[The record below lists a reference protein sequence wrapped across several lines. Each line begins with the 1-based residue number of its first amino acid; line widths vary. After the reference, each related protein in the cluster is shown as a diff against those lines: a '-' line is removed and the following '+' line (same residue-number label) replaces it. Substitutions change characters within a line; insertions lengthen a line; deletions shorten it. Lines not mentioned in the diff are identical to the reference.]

1 MADSPRSRAR
11 PSLARLT
18 IIGVVAFLVI
28 DAVLIG
34 VALSR
39 GGDGGGGVP
48 GPIPTFSER
57 AATPTA
63 TPSATPASAP
73 VIPSPRFLA
82 ATSDTQAWRATVGSC
97 DGPAT
102 VIESTTDGG
111 ATWVASG
118 PGDAG
123 RALAL
128 SASDGSAASLVSD
141 IVPDCEIGAAITTT
155 AGAEW
160 ESADPVESFWIDP
173 ADNRVVQTPEGP
185 LATPCA
191 TVRQL
196 TVRGESVLILCD
208 GALFERVAASGAW
221 VTLPVPGAL
230 AVTTTDAGYAVA
242 AAGIAEC
249 AGVSILSVAAPV
261 GTVDPTPVGCVADE
275 TAPSEVT
282 IAASGAALWLWSGDR
297 VLVSG
302 DGGATW

>member
-1 MADSPRSRAR
+1 MADSTRPRPRT
-11 PSLARLT
+11 SLARLT

-48 GPIPTFSER
+48 GPIPTFSDR
-57 AATPTA
+57 TATPTA

-73 VIPSPRFLA
+73 IIPSPRFLA
-82 ATSDTQAWRATVGSC
+82 ATSDVQAWRASVGSC
-97 DGPAT
+97 AGPAT

-111 ATWVASG
+111 ASWLAAG

-128 SASDGSAASLVSD
+128 SASDGSAVSLVSD

-155 AGAEW
+155 AGQEW
-160 ESADPVESFWIDP
+160 ESVDPVEAFWIDP
-173 ADNRVVQTPEGP
+173 ADSRVVQTPEGP
-185 LATPCA
+185 LATPCP

-196 TVRGESVLILCD
+196 TVRGESILILCD
-208 GALFERVAASGAW
+208 GAVFERVAASGAW
-221 VTLPVPGAL
+221 VTLPMPGAL
-230 AVTTTDAGYAVA
+230 AVTSTDAGYAVA
-242 AAGIAEC
+242 AVGVADC
-249 AGVSILSVAAPV
+249 AGVSILSVPTPV
-261 GTVDPTPVGCVADE
+261 GSADPTPVGCVPDE
-275 TAPSEVT
+275 TAPSGLT
-282 IAASGAALWLWSGDR
+282 IAASGAAMWLWSGDR